1 MITTIQFKTLD
12 DLYKFYNDAIFN
24 SELLECMYC
33 EYFVSRRG
41 VRLFHR
47 QPLAPIHLSIL
58 GDNRK
63 EPVFF
68 CCTPECGWTI
78 EYRHFKILPMTSALS
93 RVWYMAF
100 IASVSFMFF
109 SASI

>member
-1 MITTIQFKTLD
+1 MNSPHILMCGSSCLACSKQELPKTLPYTPLRLD
-12 DLYKFYNDAIFN
+12 YLLTGFN
-24 SELLECMYC
+24 FPMH
-33 EYFVSRRG
+33 F
-41 VRLFHR
+41 
-47 QPLAPIHLSIL
+47 SIL

-93 RVWYMAF
+93 RFWYMAF

>member
-78 EYRHFKILPMTSALS
+78 EYRQRYSLS
-93 RVWYMAF
+93 RLIKRRA
-100 IASVSFMFF
+100 
-109 SASI
+109 